1 MSVQTHLR
9 ADVPS
14 PVVAAVL
21 LLVQEQGMRTSSQR
35 KSHMNMA
42 GRAHISYICF
52 NSQKYDLE
60 NLEDGRIKKEARK
73 AMTV

>member
-1 MSVQTHLR
+1 
-9 ADVPS
+9 
-14 PVVAAVL
+14 
-21 LLVQEQGMRTSSQR
+21 
-35 KSHMNMA
+35 MNMA